1 MNSPT
6 KGSRV
11 NPYTPLPVVRTK
23 MVELEYKQ
31 YPAVNKADPAH
42 EHTHG

>member
-23 MVELEYKQ
+23 MVELEYRQ